1 MQLIPLVRIVLA
13 SYFFVDGIFEIAAAF
28 RLRSAH
34 GWGWMFFGSL
44 FWAALIGMVLWA
56 VLRGQQTGQNK
67 PDPEAILAERFALG
81 EISSEEFSERRRA
94 LRQ

>member
-1 MQLIPLVRIVLA
+1 MLVLGQYLA
-13 SYFFVDGIFEIAAAF
+13 DGGDFG
-28 RLRSAH
+28 H
-34 GWGWMFFGSL
+34 MTGWGWGWMLFGSL

-56 VLRGQQTGQNK
+56 VLRGQQTGQHK

-94 LRQ
+94 LRG